1 VLDAHETGTE
11 DDRSKQPEAIS
22 AVDGTLPAVT
32 DAASLQNI
40 FDTVCR
46 DFAKTLRQLPR
57 AAKINKAMAY
67 QKVHSFLEF
76 LELIR
81 STLPPEH
88 EKQLKAVFKQHV
100 LPYTMQSDFCRYCH
114 EKPKGYAGD
123 FMCMEKIWAG
133 RQGLVAEQET
143 VVGRVLTDLTL
154 NSANCK
160 ANEYRVHYLSQ
171 FLMKFHNAR
180 VASVGSGSVIE
191 VRELYKTGSL
201 QETEFHLFDSD
212 PDTFELIG
220 LYCPE
225 LLPKLSFYAGNA
237 LKTFAQTKSSFELVY
252 SSGLFDY
259 LHLALAKRFIS
270 TLWRKVKPGGT
281 LLIINADPHNPTRL
295 WMEYVAEWYMEYK
308 TSEQML
314 GLAENLEDVKSVTV
328 KQDPFSVYH
337 YLEIVRNAAA

>member
-1 VLDAHETGTE
+1 VF
-11 DDRSKQPEAIS
+11 DDHQRENGDERPRQPEEAS
-22 AVDGTLPAVT
+22 VAGGALPTVAEST
-32 DAASLQNI
+32 ALPNI
-40 FDTVCR
+40 FDAVCR

-57 AAKINKAMAY
+57 TAKINKAMAY

-81 STLPPEH
+81 STLTSEN
-88 EKQLKAVFKQHV
+88 EKQLKTIFKQHV

-133 RQGLVAEQET
+133 RQGLIAEQET
-143 VVGRVLTDLTL
+143 VVGRMLTDLTL

-171 FLMKFHNAR
+171 FLMKFHDAR

-220 LYCPE
+220 MYCPE
-225 LLPKLSFYAGNA
+225 LHSKLSFYPGNA
-237 LKTFAQTKSSFELVY
+237 LKTFAQNKNSFNLVY

-259 LHLALAKRFIS
+259 LHLALAARFIS
-270 TLWRKVKPGGT
+270 TLWKKVKPGGT
-281 LLIINADPHNPTRL
+281 LLIINADPRNPTRL

-314 GLAENLEDVKSVTV
+314 SLAEGLEDVKSVTV

-337 YLEIVRNAAA
+337 YLEIIRNVAA